1 MSSTFPSSEVPILEE
16 VAHQLSQQKVGQQ
29 LSEVSKSHAELQQAK
44 CIEKKTSAP
53 PRPDC
58 NITAEDIKA
67 TTKELRNMDATK
79 MPEDMTQ
86 KDERDNEEDHPVEE
100 TTPATD
106 LDPAHAGMEET
117 PRIPSQR
124 QASVLESTAVRSET
138 SPTPSKRPRC

>member
-1 MSSTFPSSEVPILEE
+1 MSSTFPLPEVPILEE

-53 PRPDC
+53 LRPDC

-67 TTKELRNMDATK
+67 TTKELQKMDATK
-79 MPEDMTQ
+79 MPEDVTQ
-86 KDERDNEEDHPVEE
+86 KDERDNEEHHPVKE

-106 LDPAHAGMEET
+106 PDPAYAGLEET
-117 PRIPSQR
+117 PHIPSKGQTSV
-124 QASVLESTAVRSET
+124 QASTAVRSET
-138 SPTPSKRPRC
+138 PPRPSKRARY